1 MDIKDINDQVTDIKN
16 LPFLINFLNHC
27 NITGVPPLTYL
38 QSQNIVANANAT
50 LSEIFQNQTNANLIA
65 EEFSPRQTYEIE
77 AQFQNVT
84 ATSFATLL
92 ATNQGFALTMQDV
105 VNVYSSKQPPSMGL
119 LTSVLQNNMSDI
131 YAGLFQR
138 IQNGETLTAENVN
151 SAISSGLLSRKENIK
166 NEVLLLTSTG
176 MKIPKAALE
185 QRMKG
190 IRWQPIKG
198 GTLSNKDIERVKKT
212 TEIIKKSLEQS
223 RTALQTAK
231 NFVQLL
237 KILESIY
244 IKGFTKI
251 LQTLVKK
258 IASFFRDVGSSGF
271 YLLNMVEPYWMD
283 EGTYFTIGSTP
294 NTLLTQ
300 EQKETEEKRKLLKKI
315 GREKVLSDYEYILN
329 DFRSTTPNISDYTIQ
344 DFENYKGVTD
354 IIDGADEKFQK
365 AIKEWLTF
373 YKPTTYASFIKTIA
387 DAFLDEGDLPSKGES
402 LTLFGYTIKKDTTIQ
417 IGSEQIKGYINRK
430 DDPFKG
436 ARTGRPIFSDGS
448 NSTVMIIAFSAPN
461 IINLGLTAIEGVKAF
476 LNFFKFFPI
485 GTYNTKDSEI
495 FNWFNFTDNKQYKRL
510 FRIFERN
517 GLDKKRSKLYDF
529 VTKPPYI
536 NADGTVQVP
545 DDASQ
550 YPDFYGFSMRGLF
563 PNLFAQ
569 VDELEARAN
578 KFFLDAKSSLAKD
591 LDKLL
596 KNIEEALN
604 DLDDFIDLLDN
615 IIAFFEALQTM
626 GLYTLQITSN
636 GGNED
641 IVEKLLAA
649 EGFPG
654 VEEGDKLRFIGGF
667 VVCYGLPSPNLNGFD
682 FAAYAKQQY
691 AMMNYLAASEKF
703 AIFGEQDMDPGSFE
717 DYMMD
722 ENIGPI
728 DYNSSLDKIF
738 KKIF

>member
-50 LSEIFQNQTNANLIA
+50 LSEIFQNQTNVNLVNKEFIPSDTANVQN
-65 EEFSPRQTYEIE
+65 R
-77 AQFQNVT
+77 FQDLT
-84 ATSFATLL
+84 AISFATLL
-92 ATNQGFALTMQDV
+92 STNSSFALTMQDV
-105 VNVYSSKQPPSMGL
+105 VYAYNQDPSPGMSIL
-119 LTSVLQNNMSDI
+119 KSVLQNNMSDI

-138 IQNGETLTAENVN
+138 VQNGETLTAENVN
-151 SAISSGLLSRKENIK
+151 SAISGGLLSKKESIK
-166 NEVLLLTSTG
+166 SEVLLLTSTG

-223 RTALQTAK
+223 RTAIQTAK

-244 IKGFTKI
+244 SKGFIKI
-251 LQTLVKK
+251 LQMLVKK
-258 IASFFRDVGSSGF
+258 IFSFFRDVGSSGF
-271 YLLNMVEPYWMD
+271 YLLNMTEPYLK
-283 EGTYFTIGSTP
+283 EGLFTNGIFYGDKNKEKAGEKQKLIDRIG
-294 NTLLTQ
+294 
-300 EQKETEEKRKLLKKI
+300 KARI
-315 GREKVLSDYEYILN
+315 ASDYEYLLN
-329 DFRSTTPNISDYTIQ
+329 DFRSTTPHISDYTIQ
-344 DFENYKGVTD
+344 DVEESGRNRLLNNNTTKDT
-354 IIDGADEKFQK
+354 AD
-365 AIKEWLTF
+365 WLKSVSTF
-373 YKPTTYASFIKTIA
+373 YKPTTYASFIRTIA
-387 DAFLDEGDLPSKGES
+387 DAFLDEADLPSEG
-402 LTLFGYTIKKDTTIQ
+402 TGFTIPLVKYEVKDTTGQ
-417 IGSEQIKGYINRK
+417 IGSEQIKGYIKREN
-430 DDPFKG
+430 DP
-436 ARTGRPIFSDGS
+436 AENWRTGRPIFSDGS
-448 NSTVMIIAFSAPN
+448 NSTVMIIAFSAPDVV
-461 IINLGLTAIEGVKAF
+461 NLGLTAVGAVEAFVDFFDFFIFGKSKQSELFAWFYDKKADRTMKRINRVF
-476 LNFFKFFPI
+476 EN
-485 GTYNTKDSEI
+485 
-495 FNWFNFTDNKQYKRL
+495 FNFR
-510 FRIFERN
+510 R
-517 GLDKKRSKLYDF
+517 KRSKLYDYYK
-529 VTKPPYI
+529 KPPYI
-536 NADGTVQVP
+536 DEKGDIQVP
-545 DDASQ
+545 NDASQ
-550 YPDFYGFSMRGLF
+550 YPDFYGASIRGFF
-563 PNLFAQ
+563 PNLFAEL
-569 VDELEARAN
+569 DELEARTN
-578 KFFLDAKSSLAKD
+578 KLLLDAKSSLSKS

-596 KNIEEALN
+596 KNIEEALD
-604 DLDDFIDLLDN
+604 DLEDLIDLLDR
-615 IIAFFEALQTM
+615 IIGFFEALQTM

-654 VEEGDKLRFIGGF
+654 VEEGDKLRWIGGF

-703 AIFGEQDMDPGSFE
+703 AIYGEEDMDPGSFE